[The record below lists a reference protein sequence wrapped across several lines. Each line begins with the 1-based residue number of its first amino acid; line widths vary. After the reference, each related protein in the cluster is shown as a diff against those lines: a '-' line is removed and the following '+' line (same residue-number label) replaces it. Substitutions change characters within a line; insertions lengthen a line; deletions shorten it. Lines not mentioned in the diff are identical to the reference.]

1 MKEEM
6 KVARLSIRTRLLALA
21 VENLFKANTVF
32 ATNVVRML
40 SNALTV
46 EILTMRSQM
55 VSSVMNVETLVLSN

>member
-1 MKEEM
+1 M
-6 KVARLSIRTRLLALA
+6 KVARLSIKTRLLALA

-55 VSSVMNVETLVLSN
+55 VFSVMNVETLVLSN

>member
-1 MKEEM
+1 M